1 MDFTGALLA
10 FFAVLLGAPALLAI
24 AIVFVINRS
33 WARRNRPTA
42 VRLYTLVS
50 TMAALS
56 AAIVATL
63 VFYAVCGLLPGS
75 ASHGVRYSAT
85 NESCHHARHSIFGC
99 LVLFKDFDLC
109 SRRAG
114 PQGWRVRLTGASSR
128 TPQGRLR
135 K

>member
-63 VFYAVCGLLPGS
+63 VFYAVAVFSLDLLPTESGTPRPMSLVIMLGIAFS
-75 ASHGVRYSAT
+75 AAWY
-85 NESCHHARHSIFGC
+85 
-99 LVLFKDFDLC
+99 
-109 SRRAG
+109 
-114 PQGWRVRLTGASSR
+114 SSR
-128 TPQGRLR
+128 TSISALDARGH
-135 K
+135 KDGGSA